1 MILLAGVMYKFMC
14 PIRSG
19 IENDPRINLA
29 VDPNLKSRVEQEMQG
44 LLTWSHIYMSHDL
57 LIKIMRV
64 GGPGWMF

>member
-1 MILLAGVMYKFMC
+1 MC

-44 LLTWSHIYMSHDL
+44 LLTWRLGVIYIYESR
-57 LIKIMRV
+57 LID
-64 GGPGWMF
+64 

>member
-29 VDPNLKSRVEQEMQG
+29 VDPNLKSRVVQEIARIAYFE
-44 LLTWSHIYMSHDL
+44 SR
-57 LIKIMRV
+57 LID
-64 GGPGWMF
+64 